1 MDFENR
7 LQKHSAEFTENDRKI
22 AEHLLGEKNIA
33 QKSITDLAEEIDVS
47 PSSITRF
54 CKKIRFASFQQMK
67 YALLATYTKKRS
79 NDEEVERVANYY
91 QSIISSTQQF
101 MDTEQT
107 ERIANDLI
115 SAKRVLFCGIGN
127 SGLIAME
134 FNSRIERMGI
144 DSAAVTDAHA
154 MVMKSAL
161 LREDDVF
168 MCFSYTG
175 KTQSVL
181 DATEQ
186 AKDCGARVIVIT
198 TNDAAELTALADESV
213 LISSH
218 IFLDDEKFINTQI
231 SSLFYL
237 DVLTYRLLEDQIL
250 MKSRRK
256 TLDAL
261 NRFG

>member
-22 AEHLLGEKNIA
+22 AEHLLNVKNIE
-33 QKSITDLAEEIDVS
+33 QKSITDLADEIDVS

-54 CKKIRFASFQQMK
+54 CKKIQFATFQQMK
-67 YALLATYTKKRS
+67 YALLATRTEKRS
-79 NDEEVERVANYY
+79 NDEEVERVANFYH
-91 QSIISSTQQF
+91 SIIASTQQF

-127 SGLIAME
+127 SGLIAKE

-144 DSAAVTDAHA
+144 DSAAVTDAHS

-161 LREDDVF
+161 LHEEDVF

-181 DATEQ
+181 DATRQ
-186 AKDCGARVIVIT
+186 AKDCGARIIVIT
-198 TNDAAELTALADESV
+198 TNDSEALTELADEVV
-213 LISSH
+213 LVSNH
-218 IFLDDEKFINTQI
+218 VFVDDEKFINTQI

-237 DVLTYRLLEDQIL
+237 DVLTYRLLEDAKL
-250 MKSRRK
+250 MEQRNK
-256 TLDAL
+256 TLNAL
-261 NRFG
+261 RRFG

>member
-22 AEHLLGEKNIA
+22 AEHLLNEKNIA

-67 YALLATYTKKRS
+67 YALLAARTEKRV
-79 NDEEVERVANYY
+79 NDEEVESVARYY
-91 QSIISSTQQF
+91 QSIIASTQQF
-101 MDTEQT
+101 MDTGQT

-115 SAKRVLFCGIGN
+115 RAKRVLFCGIGN
-127 SGLIAME
+127 SGLIAKE

-144 DSAAVTDAHA
+144 DSTAITDAHA
-154 MVMKSAL
+154 MVMKTAL
-161 LREDDVF
+161 LGKEDVY

-175 KTQSVL
+175 KTQSVI
-181 DATEQ
+181 DATRQ

-198 TNDAAELTALADESV
+198 TNDAEELTELADEVV
-213 LISSH
+213 LVANH
-218 IFLDDEKFINTQI
+218 VFVDDDKFINTQI

-237 DVLTYRLLEDQIL
+237 DVLTYRLLENSKL
-250 MKSRRK
+250 MEQRNK
-256 TLDAL
+256 TLEAL
-261 NRFG
+261 KRFG